1 VFDIKTSDYYYLNA
15 IHIFFPD
22 CIFSCLNLLVFIGI
36 SEIEAAADNLK
47 NKKRCHF
54 IVAIAEICYNAINMY
69 NIVKKRGEYMQK
81 SLNLKISTKIILG
94 FSLVIILAILIGGIG
109 YFSLGNIN
117 SSMQSMYNNNLL
129 PIRYLGEV
137 RRELLTIRGD
147 VFKYIGTTKP
157 DECEKLERSIA
168 NSFEMLKE
176 PLNRFKET
184 SMTEEVEKMT
194 AEFEGLISCYEEG
207 IAAAIKEQKAG
218 HAELALIVF
227 DNAGMDRERAIILLD
242 GLVNINTETAEK
254 DELRGRE
261 TYKNSSL
268 LMLILLLVCIIV
280 SIVVTFLVTGS
291 IKKPIAE
298 AMKLAKS
305 IAEGDLTKR
314 IENKNKDEVGKLIQS
329 LNETAGSLQNIIHE
343 IIKSSETVTSA
354 SQQLSAAMEESN
366 VSMQEIAS
374 GIAHITET
382 NNNNITA
389 VGQISDAVNDIS
401 NKAITTAESSKLAV
415 ETSREVKASAEKGGE
430 LVLNVSNSIDHVRI
444 ASGEVSNIM
453 LELEKSSYEINQAV
467 ELITGISEQT
477 NLLSLNAAIEAA
489 RAGEQ
494 GRGFAVVAD
503 EVRALAA
510 QSKEASKSIE
520 YMVKAIQANCT
531 AAREKTINS
540 DKLIRN
546 SYTAASETSSYIM
559 NIIEKINA
567 IADQIYEIA
576 DAATQQSSMAKEISS
591 SIGSM
596 LENIQTQVS
605 SSEQISA
612 TTQQQTGS
620 IEEIGATAEELAGMA
635 ADLNNIVSKFKA

>member
-1 VFDIKTSDYYYLNA
+1 M
-15 IHIFFPD
+15 
-22 CIFSCLNLLVFIGI
+22 
-36 SEIEAAADNLK
+36 
-47 NKKRCHF
+47 R
-54 IVAIAEICYNAINMY
+54 
-69 NIVKKRGEYMQK
+69 NIIKKRGEYMQK
-81 SLNLKISTKIILG
+81 SLNLKISTKIVLG

-109 YFSLGNIN
+109 YFSLGTMN

-147 VFKYIGTTKP
+147 VFKYIGTEKP

-168 NSFEMLKE
+168 NSFEMLKG
-176 PLNRFKET
+176 PLNSFKET
-184 SMTEEVEKMT
+184 GMTDEVEKIT
-194 AEFEGLISCYEEG
+194 GEFEGLIACYEEG

-242 GLVNINTETAEK
+242 KLVNINTETAEK

-268 LMLILLLVCIIV
+268 LMLILLLICIIV
-280 SIVVTFLVTGS
+280 SIVVTFLVNGS

-314 IENKNKDEVGKLIQS
+314 IESKNKDEVGKLIQS
-329 LNETAGSLQNIIHE
+329 LNETAGSLQNVIHE

-366 VSMQEIAS
+366 VSMQEIAG

-389 VGQISDAVNDIS
+389 VGQISDAINDIS

-430 LVLNVSNSIDHVRI
+430 LVLNVSNSIDNVRI

-453 LELEKSSYEINQAV
+453 LELEKSSHEINQAV

-520 YMVKAIQANCT
+520 DMVKAIQANCT

-567 IADQIYEIA
+567 IVDQIYEIS

-596 LENIQTQVS
+596 QENIQTQVS

-635 ADLNNIVSKFKA
+635 ADLNNIVSKFKV